1 MHAAVDRA
9 LTHHDHL
16 DNAMSRN
23 ASMVTKGFLGLP
35 LLREIR
41 EDPLAA
47 ATRLQ
52 HACGEVAELSI
63 LFRRIVYFFGP
74 EAVRKV
80 LVDHHDDF
88 EREPRLL
95 RIFES
100 FQGRN
105 VLTTEGDDWER
116 QRRLL
121 TPAFS
126 PKRMSGYMAL
136 MQAAIERCVHEE
148 LPTSPGQQADI
159 DVDAFTTRVTMDV
172 ILRTLFSHESS
183 REETRQASVAIRAL
197 SRQSMREV
205 YWALVPP
212 EWFPYPGRAE
222 MRGHLRT
229 LQRLIAGHVE
239 ARSRRRSE
247 CHSEDEHPG
256 GDVLDMM
263 LAAGDGDSPL
273 TPQEV
278 LDNCMLLFGAGFDTS
293 ASALTW
299 WIGVMATHPE
309 VQEALQREVDAA
321 YRDAVDLATMA
332 RLPLLNATIKEAMRL
347 YPPSTA
353 LFTRVAKRDVEIAG
367 VAVRKGTLV
376 AAPIWQIHRNARYF
390 PDPDRFAPARF
401 LPDAPAIPRG
411 AFMPF
416 GAGPRFCLGQQFA
429 SVEIALVAAHLVRH
443 FDLGL
448 ASGDALPAPFVDLA
462 LKPRTPLNVRFVRRD
477 TA

>member
-1 MHAAVDRA
+1 
-9 LTHHDHL
+9 
-16 DNAMSRN
+16 MSCHSN
-23 ASMVTKGFLGLP
+23 VVKAPFLGLP
-35 LLREIR
+35 LLKEIQA
-41 EDPLAA
+41 DPLAA

-52 HACGEVAELSI
+52 HQCGEVAELDI
-63 LFRRIVYFFGP
+63 LFRRIVYFFAP
-74 EAVRKV
+74 EAVRQI

-88 EREPRLL
+88 EREARLL

-105 VLTTEGDDWER
+105 VLTTEGADWER

-136 MQAAIERCVHEE
+136 MQAAIDHGVREE
-148 LPTSPGQQADI
+148 LPAGPGQSASI
-159 DVDAFTTRVTMDV
+159 DVDAFTTRITMDV
-172 ILRTLFSHESS
+172 ILRTLFSHAST

-205 YWALVPP
+205 YWALIPP
-212 EWFPYPGRAE
+212 AWFPYPGRAE
-222 MRGHLRT
+222 KMKHLRT
-229 LQRLIAGHVE
+229 LRRLIAGHVDARLQRRGEGQVE
-239 ARSRRRSE
+239 A
-247 CHSEDEHPG
+247 DPAD

-263 LAAGDGDSPL
+263 LAAGDANARLS
-273 TPQEV
+273 TQEI

-299 WIGVMATHPE
+299 WIGLMATHPD
-309 VQEALQREVDAA
+309 VMAGLRREVDAA
-321 YRDAVDLATMA
+321 FGDNLDLAAMA
-332 RLPLLNATIKEAMRL
+332 RLPLLNATIKEAMRI

-353 LFTRVAKRDVEIAG
+353 LFTRVAKRDLEIG
-367 VAVRKGTLV
+367 GTAVRKGTLV
-376 AAPIWQIHRNARYF
+376 AAPIWQMHRNERYF
-390 PDPDRFAPARF
+390 ANPESFDPRRF

-429 SVEIALVAAHLVRH
+429 SVEIALIAAHLVRH
-443 FDLGL
+443 FEL
-448 ASGDALPAPFVDLA
+448 ALDVGDQLPEPFVDLA
-462 LKPRTPLNVRFVRRD
+462 LKPKTPMKVRFLRRNS
-477 TA
+477 A

>member
-1 MHAAVDRA
+1 
-9 LTHHDHL
+9 
-16 DNAMSRN
+16 MSRN
-23 ASMVTKGFLGLP
+23 ASAVTPGFLGLK

-47 ATRLQ
+47 ATHLQ
-52 HACGEVAELSI
+52 GTCGEVAELSI
-63 LFRRIVYFFGP
+63 LFRRIVYFFCP
-74 EAVRKV
+74 EAVRDV

-95 RIFES
+95 RIFTS

-126 PKRMSGYMAL
+126 PRRMSGYMAL
-136 MQAAIERCVHEE
+136 MQAAIECCAHEE
-148 LPTSPGQQADI
+148 LPTSPGQHADI

-172 ILRTLFSHESS
+172 ILRTLFSHASS
-183 REETRQASVAIRAL
+183 REEAREASIATRAL

-205 YWALVPP
+205 YWPVVPP
-212 EWFPYPGRAE
+212 AWFPYPGRADK
-222 MRGHLRT
+222 RRHLHT

-239 ARSRRRSE
+239 ARSGRRG
-247 CHSEDEHPG
+247 EHRVDAEG
-256 GDVLDMM
+256 SHGDVLDMM
-263 LAAGDGDSPL
+263 LAAREGDHGL
-273 TPQEV
+273 NPQEV

-293 ASALTW
+293 SSALTW
-299 WIGVMATHPE
+299 WIGVMATHPAVLGE
-309 VQEALQREVDAA
+309 LRHEVDAA
-321 YRDAVDLATMA
+321 YRDGLDLGAVA
-332 RLPLLNATIKEAMRL
+332 RLPLLNATIKETMRV
-347 YPPSTA
+347 YPPSSA

-376 AAPIWQIHRNARYF
+376 AVPIWQIHRNPRYF
-390 PDPDRFAPARF
+390 PEPDTFAPERF

-443 FDLGL
+443 FDVALT
-448 ASGDALPAPFVDLA
+448 SGDALPAPFVDLA
-462 LKPRTPLNVRFVRRD
+462 LKPRTPLHVRFVRRD

>member
-1 MHAAVDRA
+1 
-9 LTHHDHL
+9 
-16 DNAMSRN
+16 MSRHSN
-23 ASMVTKGFLGLP
+23 VVKAPFLGLP
-35 LLREIR
+35 LLKEIQA
-41 EDPLAA
+41 DPLAA

-52 HACGEVAELSI
+52 HQCGEVAELDI
-63 LFRRIVYFFGP
+63 LFRRIVYFFAP
-74 EAVRKV
+74 EAVRQI

-88 EREPRLL
+88 EREARLL

-105 VLTTEGDDWER
+105 VLTTEGADWER

-136 MQAAIERCVHEE
+136 MQAAIDHGVREE
-148 LPTSPGQQADI
+148 LPAGPGQSASI
-159 DVDAFTTRVTMDV
+159 DVDAFTTRITMDV
-172 ILRTLFSHESS
+172 ILRTLFSHAST

-205 YWALVPP
+205 YWALIPP
-212 EWFPYPGRAE
+212 AWFPYPGRAE
-222 MRGHLRT
+222 KMKHLRT
-229 LQRLIAGHVE
+229 LRRLIAGHVDARLQRRGEGQVE
-239 ARSRRRSE
+239 A
-247 CHSEDEHPG
+247 DPAD

-263 LAAGDGDSPL
+263 LAAGDANARLS
-273 TPQEV
+273 TQEI

-299 WIGVMATHPE
+299 WIGLMATHPD
-309 VQEALQREVDAA
+309 VMAGLRREVDAA
-321 YRDAVDLATMA
+321 FADNLDLAAMA
-332 RLPLLNATIKEAMRL
+332 RLPLLNATVKEAMRI

-353 LFTRVAKRDVEIAG
+353 LFTRVAKRDLEIG
-367 VAVRKGTLV
+367 GTAVRKGTLV
-376 AAPIWQIHRNARYF
+376 AAPIWQMHRNERYF
-390 PDPDRFAPARF
+390 ANPESFDPRRF

-429 SVEIALVAAHLVRH
+429 SVEIALIAAHLVRH
-443 FDLGL
+443 FEL
-448 ASGDALPAPFVDLA
+448 ALDVGDQLPEPFVDLA
-462 LKPRTPLNVRFVRRD
+462 LKPKTPMKVRFLRRNS
-477 TA
+477 A